1 MSDGLE
7 GGAGRRAGPKAVA
20 LVGPFGSGKT
30 TLMEA
35 MLARTGAIPR
45 QGAVIDGTTVGDA
58 TAEARL
64 HRMSVE
70 LNIAETGFM
79 DERIAILD
87 CPGSIE
93 FSQEADAALAVADCA
108 VVVAEA
114 DEKKVPALQLILRE
128 LEERGIP
135 RFLFLNKIDR
145 SDLDVQ
151 AALAML
157 QPASR
162 APLLL

>member
-93 FSQEADAALAVADCA
+93 FS
-108 VVVAEA
+108 
-114 DEKKVPALQLILRE
+114 
-128 LEERGIP
+128 
-135 RFLFLNKIDR
+135 
-145 SDLDVQ
+145 
-151 AALAML
+151 
-157 QPASR
+157 
-162 APLLL
+162 